1 MALLTHLCPDF
12 GERGGSRTNF
22 PCHHRLEEEGE
33 RKARTGGG
41 FSAISG
47 AVTAHVASE
56 ETHSVPSK
64 SKVVS
69 TFSRPSCC
77 LQGRC
82 SEETFTHCAEG
93 YPSFC
98 VAPLLLS
105 HWYTFRF
112 GLNTLTFALFTCYPL
127 PRSLPLRSSYPL
139 PTGLPAA
146 FTHSSA
152 RSLTEM

>member
-1 MALLTHLCPDF
+1 MYKFVAVVQDWPQECREGEQSRGEPTSFPPLPLLEITSRMTELLPRNCGTPDASLPRF
-12 GERGGSRTNF
+12 RREGGGSRTNF
-22 PCHHRLEEEGE
+22 PCHHHLEEEGE

-56 ETHSVPSK
+56 ETHSVPTLRPFSSK

-82 SEETFTHCAEG
+82 SEETFTH
-93 YPSFC
+93 
-98 VAPLLLS
+98 
-105 HWYTFRF
+105 
-112 GLNTLTFALFTCYPL
+112 
-127 PRSLPLRSSYPL
+127 
-139 PTGLPAA
+139 
-146 FTHSSA
+146 
-152 RSLTEM
+152 